1 LPLGTHKRAHP
12 EVYYTHAIE
21 CTTKRLD
28 TLISEKK
35 LNLSDYNFLN
45 MDLQGAEL
53 MALEGLGKEISKIDF
68 AYLEVNKDYLYE
80 GCALIQD
87 IDAFMQFNGFKR
99 VELEWCGNFGWG
111 DAFYTR

>member
-1 LPLGTHKRAHP
+1 
-12 EVYYTHAIE
+12 
-21 CTTKRLD
+21 
-28 TLISEKK
+28 
-35 LNLSDYNFLN
+35 

-53 MALEGLGKEISKIDF
+53 MALQGLGKEIDKIDF

-87 IDAFMQFNGFKR
+87 IDAFMEVNGFKR

-111 DAFYTR
+111 DAFYTRAS